1 MKTFH
6 AGDYVSQGW
15 YNSYQPNPINRDWV
29 IEDMELVNLLSK
41 ADRIVNNVVSC

>member
-1 MKTFH
+1 MNTFH

-29 IEDMELVNLLSK
+29 IEDMELVNLHSK
-41 ADRIVNNVVSC
+41 KSMKKK